1 MRSTGPSPSPTA
13 ASVGEG
19 GGPGDDDDD
28 DADPASPLAPATHSL
43 AATHAAMSERH
54 RARVAPAVARAAR
67 PIHPCAGGSTF
78 EYYAGAPHDVII
90 SQVGI
95 T

>member
-1 MRSTGPSPSPTA
+1 MTANANARMPNDATVRSTGPSPSPTA

-28 DADPASPLAPATHSL
+28 DDDPASPLAPATHSL

-54 RARVAPAVARAAR
+54 RARVPAAVARAAR
-67 PIHPCAGGSTF
+67 PIHPSTP
-78 EYYAGAPHDVII
+78 ALRRLN
-90 SQVGI
+90 
-95 T
+95 